1 MYLPSKAK
9 EALKNLGLQIKFA
22 RKRRLLT
29 ISDLAEKI
37 QVSSPTVIA
46 LEKGLPTIGL
56 GVLASALWILG
67 LEKELLQISNPD
79 DIEGQKLMTSRLPQ
93 KIKIQKRKLNNDF

>member
-9 EALKNLGLQIKFA
+9 DALKNLGLQIKFA

-29 ISDLAEKI
+29 IADLAGKI
-37 QVSSPTVIA
+37 KVSAPTIIA
-46 LEKGLPTIGL
+46 LEKGQPTVGL

-67 LEKELLQISNPD
+67 LENELLLISNPD

-93 KIKIQKRKLNNDF
+93 KIKIQKRNLDNDF

>member
-1 MYLPSKAK
+1 MYLPAKAK

-37 QVSSPTVIA
+37 KVSSPTIIA
-46 LEKGLPTIGL
+46 LEKGQPTVGL
-56 GVLASALWILG
+56 GVLVSVLWTLG
-67 LEKELLQISNPD
+67 LENELLQISNPD
-79 DIEGQKLMTSRLPQ
+79 DIEGQKLMTSRLPK
-93 KIKIQKRKLNNDF
+93 KIKIQKRNLNNDF